1 MKVLVDMSAT
11 LIHHG
16 HIRLLQKAHELG
28 EVIVALA
35 SDEEVKRAKG
45 YYPELSFAERAE
57 TLCAI
62 RYVSKVVESPWKI
75 DDAFLD
81 STGCDYLVHGD
92 DNFNDVSSERV
103 ITVTR
108 TEGISSS
115 ILRDRAAA
123 IKRKP
128 LL

>member
-1 MKVLVDMSAT
+1 LKVLVDMSAT

-28 EVIVALA
+28 EVIVALT

-45 YYPELSFAERAE
+45 YYPELSFAERVE
-57 TLCAI
+57 ILCAM

-92 DNFNDVSSERV
+92 DNFNDVSNERV
-103 ITVTR
+103 ITVKR

-115 ILRDRAAA
+115 IMRDRAVANK
-123 IKRKP
+123 INP
-128 LL
+128 SL